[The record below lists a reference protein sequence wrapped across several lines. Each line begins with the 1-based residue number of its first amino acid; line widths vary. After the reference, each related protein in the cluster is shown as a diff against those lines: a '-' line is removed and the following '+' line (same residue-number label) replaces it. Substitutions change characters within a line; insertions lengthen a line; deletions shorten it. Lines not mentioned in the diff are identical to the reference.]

1 MEEKLCRTCG
11 GKIYGFSPD
20 GECVDCVMRPNWKK
34 GKPKIEGDIIKVT
47 FENREDE
54 TIDVS
59 HLPKTNFEKMRDLE
73 DQATKLL
80 KDSTVVEPKILYTEG
95 NVIMAPVIFRKRPC
109 ITCNKEFTPTGARSQ
124 WCSDEC
130 KSNYVPPSKFEKVEF
145 VPGPP
150 ESVVDQVS
158 IDPTTGILI
167 GSAYE
172 LPLYKMTDNS
182 LWLKLKG

>member
-1 MEEKLCRTCG
+1 MITTPEKYCKECG
-11 GKIYGFSPD
+11 SKIYNYSPD
-20 GECVDCVMRPNWKK
+20 GLCLQCLLRPAWKR
-34 GKPKIEGDIIKVT
+34 GKPKVNIT

-95 NVIMAPVIFRKRPC
+95 NTIMAPVVFRRRPC
-109 ITCNKEFTPTGARSQ
+109 ITCNKEFTPSGARSQ

-130 KSNYVPPSKFEKVEF
+130 KANYVPPSNFKKVEYIQ
-145 VPGPP
+145 GPP
-150 ESVVDQVS
+150 ESVVDQAT
-158 IDPTTGILI
+158 IDTMTGILI